1 MLPPFSTRAYYAS
14 LPAAAQNRITM
25 VHFEKKQD
33 DELQIIVTDQDIE
46 TLRRMIVSSS
56 LMERRTFYGLKEY
69 IETEYK
75 DIIIKQASV

>member
-1 MLPPFSTRAYYAS
+1 
-14 LPAAAQNRITM
+14 M
-25 VHFEKKQD
+25 VHFGKTQD
-33 DELQIIVTDQDIE
+33 DELQIIVTGQDIE

-75 DIIIKQASV
+75 DIITSKVKNK